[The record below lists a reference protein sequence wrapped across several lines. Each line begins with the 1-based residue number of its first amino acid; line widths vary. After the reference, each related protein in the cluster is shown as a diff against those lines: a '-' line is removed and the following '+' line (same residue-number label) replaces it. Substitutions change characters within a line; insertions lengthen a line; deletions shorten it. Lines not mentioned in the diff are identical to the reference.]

1 MKTKKQVESAYNC
14 AVNKMQAMELW
25 DGEPEL
31 YINQGWQQALMWV
44 LSSRKIDSYHPYKEE
59 E

>member
-1 MKTKKQVESAYNC
+1 MKTKKQVESAYNS

-44 LSSRKIDSYHPYKEE
+44 LTSRKIDSYHPYKEE